1 MAQPIRN
8 VIVFAAGG
16 GLGRAF
22 VEALQREG
30 FNVSAVT
37 RPSNSISYGPDVTM
51 HRSEYDDFDTL
62 VAIFRGQDAV
72 VSTTGTFAAKYQ
84 LTAIN
89 AAAAAGVRRFL
100 PSEYG
105 GNTSLVGVTSYPPFA
120 AEKKAIVDHLRTK
133 ESQGLTWTALCVGS
147 FFSWVLEEG
156 KGTLGWDID
165 KGEVTIYD
173 SGDQEFDTTTV
184 NQVARAAIAIL
195 RNLEETKNTYVFVN
209 SFVITQNQTLSALER
224 IQGKPYKVS
233 HDSWSAARS
242 RGLEALERGDI
253 EVGYHDLVTGTIYDP
268 GHFAHFKA
276 DEVSKW
282 KKILQL
288 NEKEDLDGV
297 IMEVLRKKNYI

>member
-1 MAQPIRN
+1 MSQAIRN
-8 VIVFAAGG
+8 VVVFAAGG

-37 RPSNSISYGPDVTM
+37 RPTNSISYGSNVTM
-51 HRSEYDDFDTL
+51 HRCEYDDFDSL

-105 GNTSLVGVTSYPPFA
+105 GNTSLIGVTSYPPFA
-120 AEKKAIVDHLRTK
+120 VEKKTMVEHLRTK
-133 ESQGLTWTALCVGS
+133 ESQGLTWTALCVGI

-156 KGTLGWDID
+156 KGSLGWDID

-173 SGDQEFDTTTV
+173 SGNQEFDTSTV
-184 NQVARAAIAIL
+184 DQVARAAIAIL
-195 RNLEETKNTYVFVN
+195 RNLEETENTYVFIN
-209 SFVITQNQTLSALER
+209 SFTSTQNQTLSALER
-224 IQGKPYKVS
+224 IQGKSYKVS

-242 RGLEALERGDI
+242 RGLEALEKGEI
-253 EVGYHDLVTGTIYDP
+253 EVGYHDLVTGAVYDP
-268 GHFAHFKA
+268 GHFLLFKA
-276 DEVSKW
+276 EEVGKW
-282 KKILQL
+282 KRILQL

-297 IMEVLRKKNYI
+297 IMGVLRKKNLI